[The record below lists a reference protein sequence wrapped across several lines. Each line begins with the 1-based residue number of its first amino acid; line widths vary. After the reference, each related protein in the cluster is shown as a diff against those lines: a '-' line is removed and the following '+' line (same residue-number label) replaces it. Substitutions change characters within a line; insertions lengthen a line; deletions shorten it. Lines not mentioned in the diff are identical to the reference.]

1 MTNILMSLFSEKE
14 EWSSALEKYL
24 AGKKVFI
31 LAFSFAAEYI
41 NSPEEWIQA
50 YGQPE
55 GEYYTPMLKALTSY
69 GVGEEEISWGNYF
82 EDSPR
87 ALQAKINEAE
97 VLFLPGGA
105 PDEFFDRLKEKN
117 LIDAIQQFKGTIL
130 GFSAGAMVQIQDF
143 HIIEDDHYKEYSYHE
158 GLDLLTDFDVEV
170 HFEKDDSTMQA
181 SIQRCL
187 KEKKK
192 VVYGIRN
199 AGAVIVEGDSILTLG
214 EVEKYEKK
222 PQ

>member
-41 NSPEEWIQA
+41 HSSEEWIQA

-55 GEYYTPMLKALTSY
+55 GEYYRPMLKALTSY
-69 GVGEEEISWGNYF
+69 GVREEEISWGNYF
-82 EDSPR
+82 EDSSR

-117 LIDAIQQFKGTIL
+117 LIDAIQQFKGTII

-143 HIIEDDHYKEYSYHE
+143 HITEDDHYKEYSYHE

-170 HFEKDDSTMQA
+170 HFEKDDSIMQA

-192 VVYGIRN
+192 VVYGIGN

-214 EVEKYEKK
+214 EVEKYE
-222 PQ
+222 QQSQ

>member
-1 MTNILMSLFSEKE
+1 MGLEKKRSAREIILKI
-14 EWSSALEKYL
+14 ALEHCKQRL
-24 AGKKVFI
+24 MRRR
-31 LAFSFAAEYI
+31 FSFCL
-41 NSPEEWIQA
+41 EE
-50 YGQPE
+50 
-55 GEYYTPMLKALTSY
+55 
-69 GVGEEEISWGNYF
+69 
-82 EDSPR
+82 
-87 ALQAKINEAE
+87 
-97 VLFLPGGA
+97 

-117 LIDAIQQFKGTIL
+117 LIDAIQQFNGTII

-143 HIIEDDHYKEYSYHE
+143 HIIEDDLYKEYSYHE

-192 VVYGIRN
+192 VVYGIGN

>member
-14 EWSSALEKYL
+14 GWSSALEKYL

-41 NSPEEWIQA
+41 HSSEEWIQA

-55 GEYYTPMLKALTSY
+55 GEYYRPMLKALTSY
-69 GVGEEEISWGNYF
+69 GVREEEISWGNYF

-117 LIDAIQQFKGTIL
+117 LIDAIQQFNGTIL

-143 HIIEDDHYKEYSYHE
+143 HITEDDHYKEYSYHE

-170 HFEKDDSTMQA
+170 HFEKDDSTMQV

-192 VVYGIRN
+192 VVYGIGN

>member
-14 EWSSALEKYL
+14 GWSSALEKYL

-41 NSPEEWIQA
+41 HSTEEWIQA

-55 GEYYTPMLKALTSY
+55 GEYYSPMLKALASY

-87 ALQAKINEAE
+87 TLQAKINEAE

-117 LIDAIQQFKGTIL
+117 LIDAIQQFKGTII

-143 HIIEDDHYKEYSYHE
+143 HITEDDHYKEYSYHE

-192 VVYGIRN
+192 VVYGIGN

-214 EVEKYEKK
+214 EVEKYE
-222 PQ
+222 QQSQ